1 MAYSVGSRA
10 EKKKKKKAKPSIF
23 MSSLLFSSLLSRG
36 AQLHNALP
44 VFWKINR
51 CNREFLET
59 IWLLS
64 AWKSPKSKPSHFKK
78 AQKTT
83 KYLQNNLNTRRE
95 HFKPLDL
102 PI

>member
-10 EKKKKKKAKPSIF
+10 DKKKKIMAKPSFF
-23 MSSLLFSSLLSRG
+23 MSSLLFFSVLNRG
-36 AQLHNALP
+36 AQLDNALL
-44 VFWKINR
+44 VFWKINL

-64 AWKSPKSKPSHFKK
+64 ALKSPKSKPSHFKK

-83 KYLQNNLNTRRE
+83 KVSASQL
-95 HFKPLDL
+95 
-102 PI
+102 